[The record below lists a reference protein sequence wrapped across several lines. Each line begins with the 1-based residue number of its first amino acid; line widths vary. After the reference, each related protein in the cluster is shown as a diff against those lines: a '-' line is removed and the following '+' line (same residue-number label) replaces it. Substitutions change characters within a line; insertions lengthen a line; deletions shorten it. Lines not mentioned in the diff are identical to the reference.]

1 MQTRLTCLEAPTIPI
16 IKSISQVL
24 SSVHTSIL
32 PAPISQGACDLIRLY
47 AKPRLTN
54 PHYYTHVIVWSPTPF
69 LSAPTMPTIE
79 PISNNMFYNGCC
91 HLTEPQ
97 AAQNVRSPNT
107 RTNPIIGSKAYILPP
122 NRPLTH
128 PGTAWL
134 PHNTLYLPRHMVLGR
149 G

>member
-1 MQTRLTCLEAPTIPI
+1 MRTRLHAYKLPPY
-16 IKSISQVL
+16 QL
-24 SSVHTSIL
+24 SSQYLKYHPLCTPAYFL
-32 PAPISQGACDLIRLY
+32 PPISQGACDLIRLY